1 MRVSM
6 CLHCR
11 HECLWV
17 NEIMYFPD
25 VSIYPPPNED
35 MPESVKQIYGEA
47 AAVAGKSARAA
58 AALLRLTLQTL
69 CRELGAPKGQ
79 LQQEIDFLVANKN
92 LPRYIVEA
100 MDIVRLAG
108 NDSVHPDKVAI
119 NLENDADV
127 VPALFRFINLI
138 VEHTISRPKQDNEAI
153 NAIYSTVSL
162 NKKRANMPPE

>member
-1 MRVSM
+1 M
-6 CLHCR
+6 
-11 HECLWV
+11 
-17 NEIMYFPD
+17 
-25 VSIYPPPNED
+25 
-35 MPESVKQIYGEA
+35 
-47 AAVAGKSARAA
+47 
-58 AALLRLTLQTL
+58 
-69 CRELGAPKGQ
+69 
-79 LQQEIDFLVANKN
+79 
-92 LPRYIVEA
+92 PRYIVEA